1 MYSTG
6 NYFFIGGIL
15 VINSCLTELQLA
27 NLYKKTKDS
36 KYKNML
42 ETKIDNLHKT
52 DTKGE
57 YTNEQLVLLIQKYN
71 DARYWKLLYDRT
83 KNTIHDV
90 FHKEVKSFDKI
101 NKKEEVYSVL
111 KTGWV
116 KSVNKYDIYKATAE
130 FHPFS
135 SYLIHQEYI
144 LTMNKRFTKQK
155 DGVSVK
161 TIPLSTVHSNNAES
175 DREDIASSNAAIN
188 LLEDEES
195 TLDIHRLE
203 LQELLDLKL
212 NVLKTYYPMSY
223 EMIKEYYYND
233 KSQIEIAEE
242 YNIQQTSVSRHIRV
256 GKRFLE
262 LRFTKDEKEMIFN
275 N

>member
-1 MYSTG
+1 M
-6 NYFFIGGIL
+6 I
-15 VINSCLTELQLA
+15 EQ
-27 NLYKKTKDS
+27 
-36 KYKNML
+36 
-42 ETKIDNLHKT
+42 KIEDLHENGT
-52 DTKGE
+52 DEE

-71 DARYWKLLYDRT
+71 DAKYWKLLYDRT
-83 KNTIHDV
+83 KNTLHDV

-111 KTGWV
+111 KIGWV

-144 LTMNKRFTKQK
+144 LTMNKRFTEQK

-161 TIPLSTVHSNNAES
+161 TIPLSTIHSNNTES
-175 DREDIASSNAAIN
+175 DKEDIANSNVAIN
-188 LLEDEES
+188 LLEDEDS
-195 TLDIHRLE
+195 SLDIHRLE
-203 LQELLDLKL
+203 LKELLDLKL

-223 EMIKEYYYND
+223 EMIKEYYYNE

-242 YNIQQTSVSRHIRV
+242 YDIQQTSVSRHIRV
-256 GKRFLE
+256 GKRFLQ
-262 LRFTKDEKEMIFN
+262 LRFSKDEKETIFN